1 MWKKIGHRKKSWA
14 EILMLGQASSGFHLS
29 LSLSLSSLFSIS
41 PVLCTVHPFPFLLS
55 KDLRLLLN
63 FFTIHLHRST
73 SVLSWVI
80 SLSPDLSLS
89 SFTLLYLLFSPILL
103 PPCLALNSSFSQCS
117 ITQLRAFLIFHW
129 LRGSVEKK
137 IAIRG
142 YESWP

>member
-1 MWKKIGHRKKSWA
+1 
-14 EILMLGQASSGFHLS
+14 MLGQASSGFHHQVFYSLS
-29 LSLSLSSLFSIS
+29 LSLSLSLRSFLFLLYFSC
-41 PVLCTVHPFPFLLS
+41 PVLSTVHPFLLS